1 MIDTNKLVINT
12 ISKIS
17 LFVMSFF
24 SLLSCDGSENI
35 STSTY
40 IEMNKL
46 YFYDNSQENLFTYE
60 N

>member
-1 MIDTNKLVINT
+1 MIDTNKLVINR

-17 LFVMSFF
+17 LFVMSSF

-35 STSTY
+35 STSTS

-46 YFYDNSQENLFTYE
+46 YSCDNS
-60 N
+60 